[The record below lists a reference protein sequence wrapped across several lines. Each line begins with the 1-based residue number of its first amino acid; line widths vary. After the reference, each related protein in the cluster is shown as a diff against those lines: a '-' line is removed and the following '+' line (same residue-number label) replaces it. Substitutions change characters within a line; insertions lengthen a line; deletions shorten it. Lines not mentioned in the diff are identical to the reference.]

1 MRRRRRNRPHH
12 HGAFLEEAMPAPRR
26 HNWFSSDLIEIL
38 PAAVYVCDADAVVVA
53 YNRRATELWGRAPE
67 PGDTDQKYCGAH
79 KLFRPDGSHLPHS
92 ETPMEWV
99 LRTGGM
105 ARDQEV
111 IIERP
116 DGSRVTVLVNIAPLF
131 DGNGVLIGAVNC
143 FQDLS
148 AQKQAEEERAQ
159 LREELLQA
167 QKMDALGRLTGGL
180 AHDFNNLL
188 TTIAGNLELLEGKLN
203 DPAACRILARVTEAA
218 TQGARLVEQI
228 LAFSRRQI
236 LDPHPIDVG
245 KIIVKMKEILSR
257 SLGGAIT
264 IKTRCERGLWH
275 ASADTTQFEL
285 AILNLVLNARD
296 AMPSGGTITIA
307 SGNVATAQLG
317 EVTGLRPGDYVR
329 VTVTDRGHGMSG
341 EVLERAF
348 EPYFTTKETGKG
360 TGIGLSMVQ
369 GMAAQLGGTVVI
381 KSRVGQGTS
390 VSVFLPRAEVDAA
403 KDQDTE
409 VSPPDKGN
417 GRILIVEDEPG
428 VLDFLNDALRD
439 LGYET
444 IAAADTK
451 SALALVEQGEQLDA
465 VLSDYKLPGMTG
477 TELLARLCQIR
488 PGLKGMLVTGNPD
501 ATEQFQTSLPVLK
514 KPFPIA
520 ALAEHLRVLLHTDA
534 D

>member
-1 MRRRRRNRPHH
+1 
-12 HGAFLEEAMPAPRR
+12 MP
-26 HNWFSSDLIEIL
+26 
-38 PAAVYVCDADAVVVA
+38 
-53 YNRRATELWGRAPE
+53 
-67 PGDTDQKYCGAH
+67 
-79 KLFRPDGSHLPHS
+79 
-92 ETPMEWV
+92 
-99 LRTGGM
+99 
-105 ARDQEV
+105 
-111 IIERP
+111 
-116 DGSRVTVLVNIAPLF
+116 
-131 DGNGVLIGAVNC
+131 
-143 FQDLS
+143 
-148 AQKQAEEERAQ
+148 
-159 LREELLQA
+159 
-167 QKMDALGRLTGGL
+167 
-180 AHDFNNLL
+180 
-188 TTIAGNLELLEGKLN
+188 
-203 DPAACRILARVTEAA
+203 
-218 TQGARLVEQI
+218 
-228 LAFSRRQI
+228 
-236 LDPHPIDVG
+236 
-245 KIIVKMKEILSR
+245 
-257 SLGGAIT
+257 
-264 IKTRCERGLWH
+264 
-275 ASADTTQFEL
+275 
-285 AILNLVLNARD
+285 
-296 AMPSGGTITIA
+296 
-307 SGNVATAQLG
+307 
-317 EVTGLRPGDYVR
+317 
-329 VTVTDRGHGMSG
+329 G

-520 ALAEHLRVLLHTDA
+520 ALAEHLRVLLHTEA